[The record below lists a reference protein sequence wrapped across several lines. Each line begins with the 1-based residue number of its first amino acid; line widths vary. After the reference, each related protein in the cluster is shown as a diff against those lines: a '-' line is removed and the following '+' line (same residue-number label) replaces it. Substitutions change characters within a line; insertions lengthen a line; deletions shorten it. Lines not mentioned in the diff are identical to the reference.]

1 MEPGGSQSPQIHN
14 AFVKTAKKVIVLSIY
29 YCQIKSRTDGYLEEE
44 GKGSEDRPFSRTPE
58 RLPHKR
64 KVAQKEKS
72 PADLAAGGDIK
83 NGKAELSS
91 QKQEPSEAA
100 GPA

>member
-44 GKGSEDRPFSRTPE
+44 GKGSEDRPFSRNPE
-58 RLPHKR
+58 RCI
-64 KVAQKEKS
+64 KEKLRKKKS
-72 PADLAAGGDIK
+72 TLQCQ
-83 NGKAELSS
+83 NL
-91 QKQEPSEAA
+91 
-100 GPA
+100 

>member
-44 GKGSEDRPFSRTPE
+44 GKGSEDRPFSRNPE
-58 RLPHKR
+58 SLPNKR
-64 KVAQKEKS
+64 KIAQKEKYFTMPES
-72 PADLAAGGDIK
+72 LMSSLRAV
-83 NGKAELSS
+83 AEC
-91 QKQEPSEAA
+91 
-100 GPA
+100 

>member
-1 MEPGGSQSPQIHN
+1 M
-14 AFVKTAKKVIVLSIY
+14 
-29 YCQIKSRTDGYLEEE
+29 EEE

-91 QKQEPSEAA
+91 LKSKNLLKRRDRLNFAA
-100 GPA
+100 GNLAWGLERPSKGKNFRLPC